1 MLEALGHHQK
11 IIPLKTDNSTADA
24 FSNSTLKEKRSKAW
38 DMRLYWIKDRVH
50 DKEFYICWS
59 AGANNFADYFTKH
72 FSPSYHQ
79 QIQPHY
85 ILKNFNI
92 SSAEHPREGVLIY
105 RDITPWGSPDISPV
119 RSVTHD

>member
-1 MLEALGHHQK
+1 MLHALGHPQN
-11 IIPLKTDNSTADA
+11 IIRIKTDNSTAAA

-38 DMRLYWIKDRVH
+38 DMRLYWIKDRVTG
-50 DKEFYICWS
+50 KEFYIYWS

-79 QIQPHY
+79 KIRPQY
-85 ILKNFNI
+85 KLKIFNI

-105 RDITPWGSPDISPV
+105 
-119 RSVTHD
+119 